1 MIFQQAENVSITRG
15 AIIYII
21 LIVSWTVSIGQE
33 SRDLAAL
40 TYNQVYEATQT
51 VLLNDPVIQNGVYY
65 SYPYYNAI
73 GHPFL
78 GQKEFDLGSVVFR
91 EKLYGDLSI
100 NYDLFNQQLILS
112 REYEG
117 VLQMNLLAIQF
128 VSGFYLKDKQF
139 IKADF
144 QGGVPEFFQV
154 IAETGTISCYYAW
167 YKERREVRDSGNRS
181 IFSFSDQ
188 RSKRYLLLDG
198 QLARYKNNKSF
209 LRIFPD
215 AGRTLI
221 KDYLQENQL
230 LVLDAS
236 DQAMG
241 SLIGYCDRVLNQVTN
256 RGGE

>member
-1 MIFQQAENVSITRG
+1 MIFPQSEKVSFIGGT
-15 AIIYII
+15 IIYFF
-21 LIVSWTVSIGQE
+21 LSVGWTACIGQE
-33 SRDLAAL
+33 SRSSAAQ
-40 TYNQVYEATQT
+40 TYSQVYEATQA

-78 GQKEFDLGSVVFR
+78 DQKDFDIGSVVFR
-91 EKLYGDLSI
+91 EKLYMELSI

-117 VLQMNLLAIQF
+117 VLQMNLLEIQF

-188 RSKRYLLLDG
+188 KSRRYLYLGG
-198 QLARYKNNKSF
+198 QLTRFKNNKSF
-209 LRIFPD
+209 VKIFPD
-215 AGRTLI
+215 ASRSLI
-221 KDYLQENQL
+221 KDYLRENQL
-230 LVLDAS
+230 LVLEAS

-241 SLIGYCDRVLNQVTN
+241 SLIGYCDMVLNQVTN
-256 RGGE
+256 VGEE